1 MDVIKD
7 LLRKEYDFESVA
19 GSSVKGSITSVG
31 SLEKM
36 DEFVKDGW
44 NSLKADEMKSH
55 AVIAVED
62 IRLRYL
68 TNYTNIFC
76 PYPKL
81 ITFFFSIL
89 YA

>member
-44 NSLKADEMKSH
+44 NSLKADEMKCSYCS
-55 AVIAVED
+55 
-62 IRLRYL
+62 RRY
-68 TNYTNIFC
+68 
-76 PYPKL
+76 
-81 ITFFFSIL
+81 
-89 YA
+89 